1 MQGHKAREVGVKQSG
16 SCADSERFAGKKFCI
31 ERKGGDASA
40 EVRDKNK
47 TLANGSDKQLES

>member
-1 MQGHKAREVGVKQSG
+1 MQGHKAREFGVKQSG
-16 SCADSERFAGKKFCI
+16 ACGDSERFAGKKFCI

-47 TLANGSDKQLES
+47 TLANGSDKQL